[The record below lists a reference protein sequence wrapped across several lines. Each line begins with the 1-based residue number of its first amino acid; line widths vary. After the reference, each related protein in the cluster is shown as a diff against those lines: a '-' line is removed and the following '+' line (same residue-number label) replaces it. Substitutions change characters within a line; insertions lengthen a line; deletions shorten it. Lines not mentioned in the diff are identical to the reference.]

1 MKRTQ
6 RPALLMAILLL
17 TLSMVACSSSKSY
30 SYYEFCCEG
39 GMSVSCEDVR
49 TAAQLSDEDIRT
61 LLGLWGKPW
70 TAGKAVLADFDH
82 TFCWENTTIR
92 YASGRGIFMLDG
104 TKKIIRLSRDERK
117 IVNDILDN
125 YV

>member
-1 MKRTQ
+1 MKGTKK
-6 RPALLMAILLL
+6 PALLVTILLL
-17 TLSMVACSSSKSY
+17 TLSMIACTSSKSY
-30 SYYEFCCEG
+30 SYYEFYCEG

-82 TFCWENTTIR
+82 TFSWEETTIR

>member
-1 MKRTQ
+1 M
-6 RPALLMAILLL
+6 
-17 TLSMVACSSSKSY
+17 
-30 SYYEFCCEG
+30 
-39 GMSVSCEDVR
+39 
-49 TAAQLSDEDIRT
+49 
-61 LLGLWGKPW
+61 
-70 TAGKAVLADFDH
+70 LADFDH
-82 TFCWENTTIR
+82 TFSWEETTIR

>member
-1 MKRTQ
+1 MKGTKK
-6 RPALLMAILLL
+6 PALLVTILLL
-17 TLSMVACSSSKSY
+17 TLSMIACSSSKSY
-30 SYYEFCCEG
+30 SYYEFYCEG
-39 GMSVSCEDVR
+39 DMTVSSGNDFSAV
-49 TAAQLSDEDIRT
+49 LSDEDTRT
-61 LLGLWGKPW
+61 LLGLWGNPW
-70 TAGKAVLADFDH
+70 TAEKVWLANFDH
-82 TFCWENTTIR
+82 TFSWEETTIR